1 MNTEKTERKFSDLK
15 KRTFVSLSVVAV
27 VALLVFF
34 SYFPIVEIII
44 TLLIAAIVVI
54 GVWEFAHFCKAKN
67 IQVSSLLMMLFG
79 ALEVLAIYLNGVFA
93 WAVEFPIGVML
104 LAIFVFFCSRCHRI
118 PESISTIAVQF
129 FAICY
134 IAVPLGLMLKI
145 LYPGL
150 SSHFNIRDGRVWFAY
165 LICISKVT
173 DIGAYFGGRLFGKRK
188 LAPVLSPSKT
198 IEGAIAGFVFAIALS
213 VIFCFIGKWL
223 PNEVFELPLLNA
235 ILLGTVLSLGG
246 QLGDLAESLLK
257 RDAGVKD
264 SNQLPGL
271 GGILDMFD
279 SLLFTIPIL
288 FFYLHTV

>member
-1 MNTEKTERKFSDLK
+1 MFT
-15 KRTFVSLSVVAV
+15 
-27 VALLVFF
+27 
-34 SYFPIVEIII
+34 
-44 TLLIAAIVVI
+44 
-54 GVWEFAHFCKAKN
+54 
-67 IQVSSLLMMLFG
+67 
-79 ALEVLAIYLNGVFA
+79 

-104 LAIFVFFCSRCHRI
+104 LAIFAFFCTRYNKISD
-118 PESISTIAVQF
+118 SIKEISVQF

-134 IAVPLGLMLKI
+134 VAIPLGLMIKI

-150 SSHFNIRDGRVWFAY
+150 SSHFNIRDGRLWFAY

-173 DIGAYFGGRLFGKRK
+173 DIGAYFGGRLLGKRK
-188 LAPVLSPSKT
+188 LASVLSPSKT
-198 IEGAIAGFVFAIALS
+198 IEGAIVGFIFSIVLS
-213 VIFCFIGKWL
+213 CGFSLIGQL
-223 PNEVFELPLLNA
+223 VPNEVFELPMINA
-235 ILLGTVLSLGG
+235 IILGAVLSIGG

-257 RDAGVKD
+257 RDAKVKD

>member
-1 MNTEKTERKFSDLK
+1 MNAEKKFCDLK
-15 KRTFVSLSVVAV
+15 KRTLVSLSVVLIVAV
-27 VALLVFF
+27 LILF
-34 SYFPIVEIII
+34 SYYPFIEILI
-44 TLLIAAIVVI
+44 TLIIAAITVI
-54 GVWEFAHFCKAKN
+54 GVWEFAHFCKEKKM
-67 IQVSSLLMMLFG
+67 QVSPLIMMIFG
-79 ALEVLAIYLNGVFA
+79 GLEIIAIYLNGMFS

-104 LAIFVFFCSRCHRI
+104 LAIFVLFCSRYNKI
-118 PESISTIAVQF
+118 SDSISSIAVQF

-134 IAVPLGLMLKI
+134 VAIPLGLMLKI

-150 SSHFNIRDGRVWFAY
+150 SSHFNIRDGRLWFAY

-188 LAPVLSPSKT
+188 LASVLSPSKT
-198 IEGAIAGFVFAIALS
+198 VEGAIFGFAFAILLS
-213 VIFCFIGKWL
+213 IAFCFIGRL
-223 PNEVFELPLLNA
+223 VPNEVFELPLMNA
-235 ILLGTVLSLGG
+235 ILLGAILSLGG

-257 RDAGVKD
+257 RDAKVKD

>member
-1 MNTEKTERKFSDLK
+1 MKIEKKFCDLK
-15 KRTFVSLSVVAV
+15 KRAFVSLSVVLIVAV
-27 VALLVFF
+27 LILF
-34 SYFPIVEIII
+34 SYYPFIEIFI
-44 TLLIAAIVVI
+44 TLLIAAITVI
-54 GVWEFAHFCKAKN
+54 GIWEFAHFCKAKG
-67 IQVSSLLMMLFG
+67 IQTTPIIMMVFG
-79 ALEVLAIYLNGVFA
+79 ALEVFAIYLNGMFT

-104 LAIFVFFCSRCHRI
+104 LAIFALFCSKYNKI
-118 PESISTIAVQF
+118 DNSISSIAVQF

-134 IAVPLGLMLKI
+134 VAIPLGLMLKI

-150 SSHFNIRDGRVWFAY
+150 SNHFNIRDGRLWFAY

-188 LAPVLSPSKT
+188 LASTLSPSKT
-198 IEGAIAGFVFAIALS
+198 IEGAVVGFLFAILLS
-213 VIFCFIGKWL
+213 CGFSFIGRL
-223 PNEVFELPLLNA
+223 VPDEIFELPMLNA
-235 ILLGTVLSLGG
+235 IVLGAILSIGG

-257 RDAGVKD
+257 RDAKVKD

>member
-1 MNTEKTERKFSDLK
+1 MKIEQKFCDLK
-15 KRTFVSLSVVAV
+15 KRTFVSLSVVLFVAV
-27 VALLVFF
+27 LILF
-34 SYFPIVEIII
+34 SYYPFVEIFI
-44 TLLIAAIVVI
+44 TLMIAAITVI
-54 GVWEFAHFCKAKN
+54 GIWEFAHFCKEKGMQIN
-67 IQVSSLLMMLFG
+67 PLIMMIFG
-79 ALEVLAIYLNGVFA
+79 ALEVFAIYLNGMFT

-104 LAIFVFFCSRCHRI
+104 LAIFALFCSRHNKI
-118 PESISTIAVQF
+118 TDSINAIAVQF

-134 IAVPLGLMLKI
+134 IAIPMALMLKI

-150 SSHFNIRDGRVWFAY
+150 SNHFNIRDGRLWFAY

-198 IEGAIAGFVFAIALS
+198 IEGAIVGFVFAIMLS
-213 VIFCFIGKWL
+213 CGFSFIGQL
-223 PNEVFELPLLNA
+223 VPNEVFELSIINA
-235 ILLGTVLSLGG
+235 IVLGAILSIGG

-257 RDAGVKD
+257 RDAKVKD